1 MYVDYLEGTDWH
13 IMWFV
18 PSHSVCPYFRRVDDV
33 QLPEFDGVDKTV
45 LPVVD

>member
-13 IMWFV
+13 MMWYV
-18 PSHSVCPYFRRVDDV
+18 PWQGYPRFRRVEDI